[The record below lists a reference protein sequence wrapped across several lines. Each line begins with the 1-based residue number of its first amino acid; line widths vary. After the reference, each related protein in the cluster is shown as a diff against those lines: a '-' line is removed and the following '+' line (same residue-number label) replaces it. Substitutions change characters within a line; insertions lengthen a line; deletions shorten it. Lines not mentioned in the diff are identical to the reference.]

1 MDADRRRRQ
10 IWIAWGILGAGI
22 VVSFVLFIR

>member
-1 MDADRRRRQ
+1 MDRARKRN

-22 VVSFVLFIR
+22 VVSFVLFAM